1 MLKNVKSIYFI
12 RMLFTYFPEKKKL
25 ELVKHNKNL
34 QSLLNINIINYKF
47 LTGKIFIFKT
57 KTEIKEYQYKD
68 IYHEKILTYEGEYL
82 NGKRNGKGEEYDIN
96 GHKIFEGEYL
106 NGKRN
111 GKGKEYDYNHL
122 IYEGEYLNGQR
133 NGKGK
138 ECNKWGILLF
148 KGEYLKGNKF
158 NGKGYDKFDHII
170 YELKE
175 GKGFCREYERG
186 MKSFEGEYLNGKRN
200 GKGKEYYYFDGYLLF
215 EGEYLNGKR
224 NGKGKEYQKY
234 NGKIIFEGEYLNGY
248 KWNGKGYIQ
257 IIIIYMN

>member
-25 ELVKHNKNL
+25 ELVKHNKYL
-34 QSLLNINIINYKF
+34 QNLLNINFINYKF
-47 LTGKIFIFKT
+47 FSGKSIIFKT
-57 KTEIKEYQYKD
+57 KNEVKEYQYKD
-68 IYHEKILTYEGEYL
+68 IYHKTILIYEGEYL
-82 NGKRNGKGEEYDIN
+82 NGKRNGKGKEYNDN
-96 GHKIFEGEYL
+96 GRIIFEGEYL

-138 ECNKWGILLF
+138 EYNKWGVLLF
-148 KGEYLKGNKF
+148 KGVYLKGNKF
-158 NGKGYDKFDHII
+158 NGKTYDKFDHIL

-175 GKGFCREYERG
+175 GKGFCREYENG
-186 MKSFEGEYLNGKRN
+186 MKAFEGEYLNGKRN
-200 GKGKEYYYFDGYLLF
+200 GKGKEYYSFDGYLLF

-248 KWNGKGYIQ
+248 KWNG
-257 IIIIYMN
+257 ME